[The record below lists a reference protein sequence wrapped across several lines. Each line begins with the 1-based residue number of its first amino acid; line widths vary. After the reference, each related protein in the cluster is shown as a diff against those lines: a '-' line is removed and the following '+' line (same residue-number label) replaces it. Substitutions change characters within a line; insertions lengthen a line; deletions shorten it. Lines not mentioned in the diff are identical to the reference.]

1 MKIPGSEDFEAMRR
15 IAETCGEIAK
25 SRGWHE
31 EEARAH
37 QTLYYLEEYL
47 NTFNERDYDSENYK
61 AMKAHVGRLRA
72 ELKRTNGVPV
82 LGLLALIASEIGEA
96 VEVVR
101 DPKVDPLKS
110 YVNVAL
116 AGAPLLVEEDKM
128 HQSSPKPYKPEG
140 LDSEMADGVIRY
152 FDLAYRIGV
161 DLVGAIRRKMIY
173 NATREY
179 RHGGKTL

>member
-37 QTLYYLEEYL
+37 QTLYYLEEFL
-47 NTFNERDYDSENYK
+47 HTFPASERAGEHYTK
-61 AMKAHVGRLRA
+61 VAAHVGRLRA

-82 LGLLALIASEIGEA
+82 LGLLALVTSEIGEA
-96 VEVVR
+96 IEVVR

-116 AGAPLLVEEDKM
+116 AGAPFLVEEDEM
-128 HQSSPKPYKPEG
+128 HRSSPRPYKPEG

-152 FDLAYRIGV
+152 FDLAYRMGV